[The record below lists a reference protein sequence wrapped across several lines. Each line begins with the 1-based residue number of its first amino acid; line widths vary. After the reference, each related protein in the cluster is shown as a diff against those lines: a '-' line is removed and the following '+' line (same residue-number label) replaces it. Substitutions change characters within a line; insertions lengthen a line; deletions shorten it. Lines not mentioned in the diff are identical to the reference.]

1 VGGKGEAISTCI
13 SKRKVFCYLKRGS
26 CMYTSTEQLPGL
38 ICSISQ
44 YCGSGRKVD
53 AKSAES
59 ASLHLNLGYLYYI
72 STLLQ
77 NLDFRRSREIAGFF
91 GDWCMLNVEF

>member
-1 VGGKGEAISTCI
+1 
-13 SKRKVFCYLKRGS
+13 
-26 CMYTSTEQLPGL
+26 MYTSTEQLPGL

-59 ASLHLNLGYLYYI
+59 ASLHLNLGYLSI
-72 STLLQ
+72 IFLLCFKIWI
-77 NLDFRRSREIAGFF
+77 LEGVAREIAGFF